1 MYASWS
7 RSDCYCY
14 WQGPSGSTAGVS
26 LAVFGKKKVHQGIH
40 YINYSATRKNDFLSI
55 CERHLD
61 VTMKL
66 CADLVI
72 YWDSTYR
79 MLGGALYYKD
89 ALNHF
94 ASTDETLLA
103 DFHLSD
109 EEWR

>member
-1 MYASWS
+1 
-7 RSDCYCY
+7 
-14 WQGPSGSTAGVS
+14 
-26 LAVFGKKKVHQGIH
+26 
-40 YINYSATRKNDFLSI
+40 
-55 CERHLD
+55 
-61 VTMKL
+61 MKL

-109 EEWR
+109 EE